1 MQPCY
6 NLGVLKLPKKEKLVS
21 IILPEEFVYDLSS
34 YSGNATKCFI
44 FFRRLQI
51 ERQGVIL
58 KKFILACSY
67 ETIRLATGIKSN
79 VAIKSALAELQE
91 KGWIESIKKG
101 SIKKG
106 LQEKESNTYIL
117 ANPDGQEGQVCKAQP
132 IADATLQDIPLADAP
147 KMEKSE
153 KHIVRKELKKLKRNI
168 KSEQKEK

>member
-1 MQPCY
+1 MQPCCY
-6 NLGVLKLPKKEKLVS
+6 LGVLKLSKKEKLVS
-21 IILPEEFVYDLSS
+21 IILPEEFVYDLPS
-34 YSGNATKCFI
+34 YSGSAIKCFI

-51 ERQGVIL
+51 ERQGIIL

-79 VAIKSALAELQE
+79 VAIKSALAELQD

-101 SIKKG
+101 NIRKG
-106 LQEKESNTYIL
+106 LLEKESNTYIL
-117 ANPDGQEGQVCKAQP
+117 ANPDGQETQP

-168 KSEQKEK
+168 KSEQKEKQDDR